1 MTECDPIENHQVL
14 MNLSH
19 VSHVRNDRQAEL
31 PGQQTDHQK
40 LASTCQPGANC
51 LDEMNCAAAEEI
63 LEQNAVGNMLA
74 RGNANR
80 SDRAGK
86 FSMSVNVV
94 RMCGLL
100 DPQRLKGGHCA
111 TRAQRF
117 VRVSTLVGIKH
128 QDAGVTDD
136 FPQHGSPAQVPIY
149 AVGANLEFESAES
162 ALYRI

>member
-40 LASTCQPGANC
+40 LANTCQPGANC

-100 DPQRLKGGHCA
+100 DPQRLKGAIARHVPNASCGF
-111 TRAQRF
+111 QRWLA
-117 VRVSTLVGIKH
+117 SKH